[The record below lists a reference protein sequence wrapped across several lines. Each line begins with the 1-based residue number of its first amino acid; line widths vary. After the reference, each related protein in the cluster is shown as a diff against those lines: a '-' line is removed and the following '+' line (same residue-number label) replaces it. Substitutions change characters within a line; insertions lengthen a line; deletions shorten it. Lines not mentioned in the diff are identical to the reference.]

1 MRPADSGDTGRVT
14 GVSLLRARCV
24 RAQVVREVVREHA
37 VKALCVHHDHV
48 IEAVASD
55 RADDAFRVGV
65 LPRRPRRYSHRLHV
79 HAGDGSRDAGKD
91 RIAIVNQI
99 SRRFIL
105 RKGIAQLLRGPSRRR
120 MLGDRHVNDS
130 PTVVREDDKY
140 EEQPERD
147 RWHDKEAGGHD
158 LARVIRQEGA
168 PRL

>member
-1 MRPADSGDTGRVT
+1 MTRSAYSFCHGDLGAVRTVCMFMPAM
-14 GVSLLRARCV
+14 
-24 RAQVVREVVREHA
+24 VVA
-37 VKALCVHHDHV
+37 T
-48 IEAVASD
+48 
-55 RADDAFRVGV
+55 
-65 LPRRPRRYSHRLHV
+65 P
-79 HAGDGSRDAGKD
+79 GKD

-105 RKGIAQLLRGPSRRR
+105 RKGIAQLLRSPSRRR

-140 EEQPERD
+140 QEQPERD
-147 RWHDKEAGGHD
+147 RWHDKEVGGHD